1 MEVTMTIASAFEEF
15 DRNNVVYDVETFEVM
30 FQDGLKYNPHAA
42 ESLAF
47 LMFKMVTEITSGAE
61 GLERVI
67 NTLKLGVQWVYPYTQ
82 AHKMSFRAYLYHLG
96 GLLLVPDYPETVA
109 QRAID
114 RAEQHLRETDDD
126 GQASDPESDDD

>member
-1 MEVTMTIASAFEEF
+1 MSIASKFEEF

-47 LMFKMVTEITSGAE
+47 LMFKMVTEITSGTE

-96 GLLLVPDYPETVA
+96 GMLLVPDYPETVA

-114 RAEQHLRETDDD
+114 RAEQHLKDAVDDE
-126 GQASDPESDDD
+126 QSSDANSRDD

>member
-1 MEVTMTIASAFEEF
+1 MSTASGFEEF

-30 FQDGLKYNPHAA
+30 FQDGLKYNPHTA

-47 LMFKMVTEITSGAE
+47 LMFKLVTEITSGAE
-61 GLERVI
+61 GLEKAI

-96 GLLLVPDYPETVA
+96 GLLLVQDYPERVA

-114 RAEQHLRETDDD
+114 RAEQHLKDTGDDEQSSTDD
-126 GQASDPESDDD
+126 GADD

>member
-1 MEVTMTIASAFEEF
+1 MTIASKFEEF

-47 LMFKMVTEITSGAE
+47 LMFKMVTEITSGPE
-61 GLERVI
+61 GLQRVI

-114 RAEQHLRETDDD
+114 RAEQHLKDTVDDE
-126 GQASDPESDDD
+126 QSSDANSRDD

>member
-1 MEVTMTIASAFEEF
+1 MSIASGFEEF

-30 FQDGLKYNPHAA
+30 FQDGLKYNPHTA

-47 LMFKMVTEITSGAE
+47 LMFKLVTEITSGSE
-61 GLERVI
+61 GVEKAI

-96 GLLLVPDYPETVA
+96 GLLLVQDYPETVA

-114 RAEQHLRETDDD
+114 RAEENLKDTADAEQ
-126 GQASDPESDDD
+126 SSDDDADDD